1 VTAALALV
9 AAAALGQAAPQ
20 TPTFA
25 VGVEGVYV
33 DVFVSEGNRP
43 VTGLVESDFELRA
56 DGRRRAIEL
65 VAVESLPLRTVIVLD
80 TSDSVSGEKLR
91 QLQAGIV
98 TLLNG
103 LRPGDETAL
112 LTFSQEIALRV
123 PPTADRRRLESGVR
137 AIRAGGAT
145 ALYDALYAAAVLAGD
160 RGRSL
165 VVLFSDGEDNQ
176 SILGLAQVE
185 RALQESNVL
194 VQTVGVLPRPPAP
207 PGPARTLE
215 PPEPES
221 VLPLRHLAGLTGG
234 RFWPAESPARLARA
248 FGEVLEAMRTRYVL
262 RFEPEQPQ
270 AEGLHEIE
278 VKLARRSGRVQCR
291 RAYFVPPAS
300 R

>member
-1 VTAALALV
+1 LTPSLALF
-9 AAAALGQAAPQ
+9 AAAVLAQGAAQP
-20 TPTFA
+20 PTFA

-33 DVFVSEGNRP
+33 DVFVTEGNRP
-43 VTGLVESDFELRA
+43 VSGLVESDFELRA
-56 DGRRRAIEL
+56 DGKRRSLEL
-65 VAVESLPLRTVIVLD
+65 VAVESMPLRTFVVLD
-80 TSDSVSGEKLR
+80 TSASVDGEKLR
-91 QLQAGIV
+91 QLQAGIA
-98 TLLNG
+98 TLLQG

-112 LTFSQEIALRV
+112 VTFAQEIALRV
-123 PPTADRRRLESGVR
+123 PPTADRRRLESGLS
-137 AIRAGGAT
+137 AIQPGGAT
-145 ALYDALYAAAVLAGD
+145 ALYDALYAAAVLAGN

-176 SILGLAQVE
+176 SLLGLAQVE

-194 VQTVGVLPRPPAP
+194 VQTVGLVPRPAPP
-207 PGPARTLE
+207 PGPARTVE

-221 VLPLRHLAGLTGG
+221 VLPLRHLAELTGG

-270 AEGLHEIE
+270 PPGLHEIE
-278 VKLARRSGRVQCR
+278 VKLARRSGKVHCR

>member
-1 VTAALALV
+1 MPAPAWL
-9 AAAALGQAAPQ
+9 AAAALAQAAAQ
-20 TPTFA
+20 TPTFS

-33 DVFVSEGNRP
+33 DVFVTEGNRP
-43 VTGLVESDFELRA
+43 VTGLVEGDFELRA

-65 VAVESLPLRTVIVLD
+65 VAVESLPLRTVVVLD
-80 TSDSVSGEKLR
+80 ASGSVDGEKLR
-91 QLQAGIV
+91 QLQAGVV
-98 TLLNG
+98 TLLRG

-112 LTFSQEIALRV
+112 VTFSQEIALRV
-123 PPTADRRRLESGVR
+123 PATADQKRLESGVR
-137 AIRAGGAT
+137 AIQPGGAT
-145 ALYDALYAAAVLAGD
+145 ALYDALYAATVLAAD
-160 RGRSL
+160 RGRAL

-194 VQTVGVLPRPPAP
+194 VQTVGLVPRPTAP
-207 PGPARTLE
+207 PGPARTVE

-221 VLPLRHLAGLTGG
+221 LLPLRHLAELTGG

-262 RFEPEQPQ
+262 RFEPDQPQ
-270 AEGLHEIE
+270 PPGLHEIE
-278 VKLARRSGRVQCR
+278 VKLARRAGKVHCR